1 MSDTSNSDYLN
12 YYTSIGGS
20 QVGTILGRN
29 KYETPYQLWRKFVQL
44 DPPFTGNE
52 ATRWGIYFEDMVAKA
67 ASERLDIDFRRSNK
81 VHKHPTYCYLDA
93 HIDRHSRKH
102 GILLECKTTTSRT
115 HASWGRDASTVT
127 SQYDCAGVIPEMYYW
142 QVQHYLMITGLD
154 VAYLAVAILD
164 NRDIRLYQILPNQA
178 DQEFAVEECI
188 KFWGYV
194 QNSTP
199 PPKLSSDDYDLMFP
213 DCESQAT
220 ALLSEKDTQIF
231 DSYYILKQEEQDAIN
246 RRKDCEAKIKFL
258 IGECEVAEHNGE
270 KLATWKS
277 QNSSRL
283 DTARLKQDHPEICE
297 EYQKTANYRVL
308 RVL

>member
-1 MSDTSNSDYLN
+1 MSDTSNSDYQN

-29 KYETPYQLWRKFVQL
+29 RYETPYQLWRKFVQL

-52 ATRWGIYFEDMVAKA
+52 ATRWGIYFEDLVARA
-67 ASERLDIDFRRSNK
+67 ASDRLDIEFRRSNK
-81 VHKHPTYCYLDA
+81 VHKHSSYPYLDA

-127 SQYDCAGVIPEMYYW
+127 SQHDCAGVIPEIYYW

-154 VAYLAVAILD
+154 MAYLAVAILD
-164 NRDIRLYQILPNQA
+164 NRDIRLYQILPNPA
-178 DQEFAVEECI
+178 DQDFAVEECV
-188 KFWGYV
+188 KFWEYV

-220 ALLSEKDTQIF
+220 ALLSEAHTQIF
-231 DSYYILKQEEQDAIN
+231 DS
-246 RRKDCEAKIKFL
+246 
-258 IGECEVAEHNGE
+258 
-270 KLATWKS
+270 
-277 QNSSRL
+277 
-283 DTARLKQDHPEICE
+283 
-297 EYQKTANYRVL
+297 
-308 RVL
+308 